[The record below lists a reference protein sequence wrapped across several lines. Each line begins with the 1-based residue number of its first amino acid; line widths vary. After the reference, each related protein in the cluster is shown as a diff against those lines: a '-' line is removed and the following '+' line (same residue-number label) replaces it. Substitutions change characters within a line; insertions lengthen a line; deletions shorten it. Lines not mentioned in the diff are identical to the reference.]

1 MKMNPDDRPSERPG
15 SGEDSEPVSAA
26 VTVVRE
32 VAATATRGHDG
43 VLTESGEQLSTIPP
57 QEGWPVDDELETVPP
72 VLPGELLADRYL
84 VEATFAEGGMG
95 IVCLGRH
102 THLDQRVAIKFLKRS
117 LSGRPVIV
125 QRFLNEA
132 RALASLRSEHVVRVM
147 DVGQL
152 ESGRPYLVMEHL
164 DGIDLDGLLTRDG
177 PLAVET
183 AVEYAVQ
190 VCEAMSEAHALGIVH
205 RDLKPENLFLW
216 SGGPGKDVVKV
227 LDFGL
232 AKRLVSAV
240 SATGPQDS
248 MGSPCYMSPE
258 QIVTPHLTD
267 SRTDVWS
274 LGVVLYRLLT
284 DTLPFDGND
293 VAAVFSHVLH
303 AAPPSLR
310 DVLPGADQE
319 LDDIVR
325 QCLEKSPADRYATM
339 SALSDALVAYLAHRR
354 SGIPAPATMPPVAR
368 PTLEIIDDTKIRI
381 PGVHVRWPWILAAL
395 LAAAAAGVY
404 QADRSGG
411 IRALDYTVDAEG
423 SSR

>member
-1 MKMNPDDRPSERPG
+1 
-15 SGEDSEPVSAA
+15 
-26 VTVVRE
+26 
-32 VAATATRGHDG
+32 
-43 VLTESGEQLSTIPP
+43 
-57 QEGWPVDDELETVPP
+57 
-72 VLPGELLADRYL
+72 
-84 VEATFAEGGMG
+84 MG

-164 DGIDLDGLLTRDG
+164 DGIDLDGLLVRDG

-232 AKRLVSAV
+232 AKGLVSAV

-293 VAAVFSHVLH
+293 VTAVFGHVLH

-319 LDDIVR
+319 LDDIVQ

-354 SGIPAPATMPPVAR
+354 SGSPAPATMPPAAR

-381 PGVHVRWPWILAAL
+381 PGVHVRWPWILAVL

-404 QADRSGG
+404 QADRSGR
-411 IRALDYTVDAEG
+411 IRALDYTDGWLTPLA
-423 SSR
+423 R